1 MGLFDQGTSSS
12 GSQQSASSVSDSW
25 SNTAGAAASAWS
37 AQQAEAA
44 HQRQLELLEK
54 TQEYNSKEAQKTRD
68 WQTEMANT
76 IYTRSVKNMIEAGIN
91 PVLAAGMGLSGAGVS
106 SGATAN
112 VGTPSTFM
120 GQSIAEQNSSAHS
133 ESESQGSGWSKSESG
148 IITALTGIGQ
158 LANSLIAALGS
169 AHAIEVNINGLND
182 LFNNQD
188 NYKGDDNTYDTGD
201 SIKGLAEV
209 FTGDRNI
216 LNWLSHEI
224 NPLNSPLFNRIREVG
239 NLRNKINSGKYKS
252 VEDYY
257 K

>member
-1 MGLFDQGTSSS
+1 MGLFDQGTSTS
-12 GSQQSASSVSDSW
+12 GSQQSATSVSDSW

-106 SGATAN
+106 SGSTAN

-133 ESESQGSGWSKSESG
+133 ESESYGSGWSKSESG

-169 AHAIEVNINGLND
+169 AKAVEVNINGLND

-188 NYKGDDNTYDTGD
+188 NYKGNDNVYDTGD
-201 SIKGLAEV
+201 SVKGLAEV

-216 LNWLSHEI
+216 LNWLAHEI
-224 NPLNSPLFNRIREVG
+224 NPLNSPLFNRIREQG
-239 NLRNKINSGKYKS
+239 NLRNKVESGKYKT

>member
-1 MGLFDQGTSSS
+1 MGLFDQGTSAS
-12 GSQQSASSVSDSW
+12 GSQQSASSISDSW

-37 AQQAEAA
+37 AQQAELA
-44 HQRQLELLEK
+44 HERQKELL
-54 TQEYNSKEAQKTRD
+54 QMSMDYNTKEAQKSRD
-68 WQTEMANT
+68 WEAQMANT

-112 VGTPSTFM
+112 IGTPSTYM

-133 ESESQGSGWSKSESG
+133 ESESYGTSWSKSESG

-169 AHAIEVNINGLND
+169 AKAVEVNINGLND
-182 LFNNQD
+182 LFNNDD
-188 NYKGDDNTYDTGD
+188 NYKGNDNIYDFGD
-201 SIKGLAEV
+201 STKGLAEV
-209 FTGDRNI
+209 FTGDRSI
-216 LNWLSHEI
+216 FNWLAHEI